1 MHDLPARG
9 LRNGP
14 RARDQQQGRSGVQAR
29 RPVRET
35 APTDAGLGEVLRRL
49 EAIRGRCVDLASKG
63 LTWLLML
70 STDGPST
77 STGLQIEERIEAPRV
92 PAHAMICPERRF
104 RWAATGPRDN
114 APTIQHFC
122 RICAVSRSQLQ
133 YFRSRDAGRMQSKC
147 SIRSADAEASA
158 MKTPFGR

>member
-1 MHDLPARG
+1 MRSNGLQYKSFNDLQRIAADSLSARTCPGKSTQSEGIPRKHLFYSAKTSGVHDLPARG

-35 APTDAGLGEVLRRL
+35 APADAGLGEVLRRL

-70 STDGPST
+70 STDGAST

-92 PAHAMICPERRF
+92 RAQAISCPERRF
-104 RWAATGPRDN
+104 LLGSERAAG
-114 APTIQHFC
+114 
-122 RICAVSRSQLQ
+122 
-133 YFRSRDAGRMQSKC
+133 
-147 SIRSADAEASA
+147 
-158 MKTPFGR
+158 